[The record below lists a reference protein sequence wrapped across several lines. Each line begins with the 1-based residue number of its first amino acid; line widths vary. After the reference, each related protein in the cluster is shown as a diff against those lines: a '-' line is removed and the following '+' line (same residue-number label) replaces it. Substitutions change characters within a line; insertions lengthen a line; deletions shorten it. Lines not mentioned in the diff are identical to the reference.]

1 MLTRLLIM
9 IFVICIFFWSALAS
23 VENRIDVE
31 RVQTI
36 LKELCYNPGP
46 IDGVWGPKTEGEIYS
61 LFSKFNKIYD
71 GEFGVKEMTILEDF
85 HSNYSSKCV
94 SIKNKRD
101 NELTSKDRQL
111 IKKFTNKTL
120 SFSTNHIAT
129 EIHLM
134 DSADINKDGVDDF
147 IIGLQVDSFAQLG
160 IECCK
165 VPKERLKEIKQLSS
179 YIVYSHSDGF
189 KIEKIPESESLRT
202 WAAEFFFFNG
212 NTYLYLGKNG
222 EMGLP
227 KQNPGEKSLLYKI
240 NVSKEKIYFKKI
252 WEADKPTITASISTF
267 AVDEFVYI
275 LESNYGSRNIVQRPV
290 NPNTTVLYKMDKE
303 ETITGVNLLDRLKP
317 KSADNM
323 LKMVDYDDDGKIDL
337 LAANEVWKTLNGKKI
352 LSPWAGSYL
361 VDNFLFRKAK
371 IKLDPPSFEKDHAG
385 MSIALLRD
393 KDKTII
399 IEAATGF
406 LGHKGGGFKGAK
418 LSAYD
423 TKNNFSSVAITGRL
437 NSKKGSHSKKIHVFP
452 HFGSEK
458 ATINYSNTPQ
468 VISIKEN
475 GGVDII
481 NMPIKNYDSSHKFS
495 SIIPLNVG
503 KCVAFVTM
511 GNRQKSK
518 KLSFKIS
525 TCLLN
530 S

>member
-1 MLTRLLIM
+1 
-9 IFVICIFFWSALAS
+9 
-23 VENRIDVE
+23 
-31 RVQTI
+31 
-36 LKELCYNPGP
+36 
-46 IDGVWGPKTEGEIYS
+46 
-61 LFSKFNKIYD
+61 
-71 GEFGVKEMTILEDF
+71 
-85 HSNYSSKCV
+85 
-94 SIKNKRD
+94 
-101 NELTSKDRQL
+101 
-111 IKKFTNKTL
+111 
-120 SFSTNHIAT
+120 
-129 EIHLM
+129 
-134 DSADINKDGVDDF
+134 
-147 IIGLQVDSFAQLG
+147 
-160 IECCK
+160 
-165 VPKERLKEIKQLSS
+165 
-179 YIVYSHSDGF
+179 
-189 KIEKIPESESLRT
+189 
-202 WAAEFFFFNG
+202 
-212 NTYLYLGKNG
+212 
-222 EMGLP
+222 
-227 KQNPGEKSLLYKI
+227 
-240 NVSKEKIYFKKI
+240 
-252 WEADKPTITASISTF
+252 
-267 AVDEFVYI
+267 
-275 LESNYGSRNIVQRPV
+275 
-290 NPNTTVLYKMDKE
+290 MDKE

-423 TKNNFSSVAITGRL
+423 PKNNFSSVAITGRL
-437 NSKKGSHSKKIHVFP
+437 NSKKGTFKKIHVFP
-452 HFGSEK
+452 HLGTEK
-458 ATINYSNTPQ
+458 ATVNFYSKTPQ

-481 NMPIKNYDSSHKFS
+481 SMPIKNYDSSHKFS

-503 KCVAFVTM
+503 KCLAFATI

-525 TCLLN
+525 SCL
-530 S
+530 